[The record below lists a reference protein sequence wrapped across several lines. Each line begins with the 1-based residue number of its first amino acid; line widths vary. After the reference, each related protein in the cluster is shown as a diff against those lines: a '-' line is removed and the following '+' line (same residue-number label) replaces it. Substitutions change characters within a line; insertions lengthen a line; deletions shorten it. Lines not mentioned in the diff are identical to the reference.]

1 MVPSVP
7 SDSLPAGGI
16 IEPVEHR
23 FVETIGLR
31 LKFVPTHEETD
42 AVESEPGDPHEVFGD
57 FARIEVAPHRRR
69 ADARPIVNRL
79 ERLKLEALGANAQ

>member
-1 MVPSVP
+1 MSAKEYGYDARPQIVRKVHER
-7 SDSLPAGGI
+7 
-16 IEPVEHR
+16 IEPAEHR

-69 ADARPIVNRL
+69 AGARPIVDSY
-79 ERLKLEALGANAQ
+79 